1 MYYLI
6 TREFPFKLSKVT
18 SDREVFS
25 QISSQEISFE
35 HPNFK
40 VFTYFEEIKELIESL
55 LALNPKKRLSAKK
68 ALRLPIFESV
78 RSLL

>member
-40 VFTYFEEIKELIESL
+40 VFTYFEEIKELIDSL
-55 LALNPKKRLSAKK
+55 LL
-68 ALRLPIFESV
+68 
-78 RSLL
+78 